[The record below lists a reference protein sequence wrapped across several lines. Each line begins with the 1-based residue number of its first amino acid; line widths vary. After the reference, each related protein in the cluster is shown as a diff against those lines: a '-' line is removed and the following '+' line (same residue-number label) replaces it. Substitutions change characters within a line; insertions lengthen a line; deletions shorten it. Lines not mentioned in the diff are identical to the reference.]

1 MSALLLKN
9 GRFVLPDEVTEPQN
23 LLIRDEIVFK
33 IGAEDCGEESI
44 DVKGGYV
51 FPGFVDIHIHGGGG
65 ADFMD
70 GTAEAFETAVRAHL
84 KRGTTT
90 LVPTAMTATHSELVG
105 FINAYHS
112 FKKHSKYSDAAVG
125 LHLEGPYFSNTDK
138 AQRARNRET

>member
-90 LVPTAMTATHSELVG
+90 LVPTAMTATHS
-105 FINAYHS
+105 
-112 FKKHSKYSDAAVG
+112 
-125 LHLEGPYFSNTDK
+125 
-138 AQRARNRET
+138 